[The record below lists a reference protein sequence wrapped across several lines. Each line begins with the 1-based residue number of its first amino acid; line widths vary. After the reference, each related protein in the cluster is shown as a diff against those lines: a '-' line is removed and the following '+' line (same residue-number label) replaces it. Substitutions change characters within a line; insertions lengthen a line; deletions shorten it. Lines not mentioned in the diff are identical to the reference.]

1 MSTAEHSFIV
11 NRVEL
16 IAVVSPEDLRE
27 KGAAYSE
34 IPLERWKEKKSSLN
48 QRASRG
54 VNGEWL
60 RKRASAWCGQ
70 ARRQQLSD
78 SAINLARDTEKD

>member
-1 MSTAEHSFIV
+1 MLTAEHSFIV

-34 IPLERWKEKKSSLN
+34 IPLERWKEKKICHWWLEGSNSLT
-48 QRASRG
+48 QPST
-54 VNGEWL
+54 L
-60 RKRASAWCGQ
+60 RETRKKTKEDCMR
-70 ARRQQLSD
+70 
-78 SAINLARDTEKD
+78 